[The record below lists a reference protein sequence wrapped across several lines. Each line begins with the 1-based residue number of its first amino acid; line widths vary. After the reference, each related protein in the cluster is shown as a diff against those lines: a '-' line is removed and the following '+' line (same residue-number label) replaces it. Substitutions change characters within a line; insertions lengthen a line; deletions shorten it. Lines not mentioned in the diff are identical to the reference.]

1 MTAATRRLLLPPQ
14 LSAAAQAGPR
24 PAAVLHRLAGE
35 SMGTR
40 WTVKLAAAPRPLDR
54 LRELLQAE
62 LDRVVA
68 EMSHWQAD
76 SHLGRYNRAEAGS
89 WQVLPDGFF
98 TVMQQALLLA
108 EDSDGAY
115 DPTAGPLVDCW
126 GFGPAVP
133 RSTPPSAEEI
143 AAALQHVGWQKLRLD
158 VTQRRLLQ
166 PGGVQLD
173 LSAIAKGYAVDRL
186 AEVLESLGVAH
197 YLVEVGGELR
207 GQGCKPDG
215 SPWWVQ
221 LEAPDEQGD
230 AAALV
235 LALDGLAV
243 ASSGDYRRYF
253 ECEGQRY
260 AHTIDPR
267 DGWPLRH
274 ALAAVSVVHASC
286 LQADALSTALYVL
299 GPELGLAYATRHGLA
314 AHFVLRHR
322 EHGETHYEE
331 LSSPALKAL
340 LE

>member
-14 LSAAAQAGPR
+14 LSAAAQAGPG
-24 PAAVLHRLAGE
+24 PGTVLHRLAGE
-35 SMGTR
+35 SMGTC

-89 WQVLPDGFF
+89 WQVLPEGFF

-126 GFGPAVP
+126 GFGPVAA
-133 RSTPPSAEEI
+133 RSTPPSAAEI
-143 AAALQHVGWQKLRLD
+143 AAALQHVGWQKLCLD

-221 LEAPDEQGD
+221 LETPDEQAN

-274 ALAAVSVVHASC
+274 ALAAVSVVHSSC

-299 GPELGLAYATRHGLA
+299 GPERGLAYATRHGLA
-314 AHFVLRHR
+314 AHFVLRHS
-322 EHGETHYEE
+322 EYGETRYEE
-331 LSSPALKAL
+331 CSSPALQAL

>member
-1 MTAATRRLLLPPQ
+1 MTDAARRLLLPPR
-14 LSAAAQAGPR
+14 LSAAALGGPEAR
-24 PAAVLHRLAGE
+24 AVLHSIAGE

-54 LRELLQAE
+54 LRALLQAE
-62 LDRVVA
+62 LDRIVA

-76 SHLGRYNRAEAGS
+76 SQLGCFNRAAAGT
-89 WQVLPDGFF
+89 WQMLPEGFF
-98 TVMQQALLLA
+98 TVMQQALLIA

-126 GFGPAVP
+126 GFGPAP
-133 RSTPPSAEEI
+133 RRSAPPSPEQITTAR
-143 AAALQHVGWQKLRLD
+143 AAVGWQRLRLD

-173 LSAIAKGYAVDRL
+173 LSAIAKGYGVDRL
-186 AEVLESLGVAH
+186 AEVLMSLGVRH

-221 LEAPDEQGD
+221 IEQPGEAQE
-230 AAALV
+230 AAPLV

-253 ECEGQRY
+253 EADGQRY

-274 ALAAVSVVHASC
+274 ALAAVSVVHASA

-299 GPELGLAYATRHGLA
+299 GPERGMDYAIRHGLC
-314 AHFVLRHR
+314 AHFVLRHIDEGGVR
-322 EHGETHYEE
+322 YEE
-331 LSSPALKAL
+331 CPSPALKAL

>member
-1 MTAATRRLLLPPQ
+1 MTEAANRILIPQ
-14 LSAAAQAGPR
+14 RLSAAAQAGAAPG
-24 PAAVLHRLAGE
+24 AVLHSLSGE

-40 WTVKLAAAPRPLDR
+40 WTVKLSVPPRSLDA
-54 LRELLQAE
+54 LQLLLQAA

-68 EMSHWQAD
+68 EMSSWQAD
-76 SHLGRYNRAEAGS
+76 SDLCRYNVAESGS
-89 WQVLPDGFF
+89 WQQLPDGFF
-98 TVMQQALLLA
+98 EVIQQALLVA
-108 EDSDGAY
+108 DDSAGAY

-126 GFGPAVP
+126 GFGPKP
-133 RSTPPSAEEI
+133 RRSAPPSAEEI
-143 AAALQHVGWQKLRLD
+143 AAARTQVGWQRVRLD

-173 LSAIAKGYAVDRL
+173 LSAIAKGYGVDQL
-186 AEVLESLGVAH
+186 ARALSAQGLHH

-221 LEAPDEQGD
+221 LEAPDEQTD
-230 AAALV
+230 HAPIV

-253 ECEGQRY
+253 ESDGRRY

-274 ALAAVSVVHASC
+274 ALASVSVVHASC
-286 LQADALSTALYVL
+286 MRADALSTALFVL
-299 GPELGLAYATRHGLA
+299 GPELGLDYATQHGLA
-314 AHFVLRHR
+314 AHFMLRSA
-322 EHGETHYEE
+322 GESGPIYEE
-331 LSSPALKAL
+331 RWSPALEAL

>member
-1 MTAATRRLLLPPQ
+1 MTDAARRILLPPR
-14 LSAAAQAGPR
+14 LSAAARGGPEAR
-24 PAAVLHRLAGE
+24 AVLHSLSGE

-40 WTVKLAAAPRPLDR
+40 WTVKLATAPRPLDR
-54 LRELLQAE
+54 LRALLQTE
-62 LDRVVA
+62 LDRIVA

-76 SHLGRYNRAEAGS
+76 SELGCFNRATAGT
-89 WQVLPDGFF
+89 WQTLPEGFF
-98 TVMQQALLLA
+98 TVMQQALLIA

-115 DPTAGPLVDCW
+115 DPTAGPLVNCW
-126 GFGPAVP
+126 GFGPAP
-133 RSTPPSAEEI
+133 RRSTPPSEAEI
-143 AAALQHVGWQKLRLD
+143 ASALSSVGWQRLRLD

-173 LSAIAKGYAVDRL
+173 LSAIAKGYGVDRL
-186 AEVLESLGVAH
+186 AEVLMSLGVQH

-221 LEAPDEQGD
+221 IEAPDDLAGS
-230 AAALV
+230 APLV

-253 ECEGQRY
+253 EADGQRY

-274 ALAAVSVVHASC
+274 ALAAVSVVHASA

-299 GPELGLAYATRHGLA
+299 GPERGMDYAARHGLA
-314 AHFVLRHR
+314 AHFVLRHADAGR
-322 EHGETHYEE
+322 ARYAER
-331 LSSPALKAL
+331 SSPALKAL